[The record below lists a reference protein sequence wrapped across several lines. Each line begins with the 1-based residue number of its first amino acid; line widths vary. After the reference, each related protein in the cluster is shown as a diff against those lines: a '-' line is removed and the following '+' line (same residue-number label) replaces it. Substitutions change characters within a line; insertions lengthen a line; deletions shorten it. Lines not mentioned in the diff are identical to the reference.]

1 MARPQLK
8 INAEDVEKLAAIGCT
23 LREIAAFCNCS
34 EDTIERRYAEPMNK
48 GREKGKTRLRRS
60 MWQAV
65 DRGNITMMIW
75 LSKQILGMREK
86 IEQTIEESS
95 DEDFD
100 SMSKEDLNRIIER
113 NGKK

>member
-1 MARPQLK
+1 MARPKLQ
-8 INAEDVEKLAAIGCT
+8 ISNEDVEKLAAIGCT
-23 LREIAAFCNCS
+23 TKEIATFFDCS
-34 EDTIERRYAEPMNK
+34 DDTIERRFAGPLHK

-86 IEQTIEESS
+86 IEQTTEESS

>member
-1 MARPQLK
+1 MARPKLQ
-8 INAEDVEKLAAIGCT
+8 ISNEDVEKLAAIGCT
-23 LREIAAFCNCS
+23 TKEIAAFFDCS
-34 EDTIERRYAEPMNK
+34 DDTIERRFAGPLHK

-86 IEQTIEESS
+86 IEQTTEESS

>member
-1 MARPQLK
+1 MARPKLQ

-23 LREIAAFCNCS
+23 LKEIAAFCDCS
-34 EDTIERRYAEPMNK
+34 EDTIERRFAEPMHK

-86 IEQTIEESS
+86 IDQTIEDTR
-95 DEDFD
+95 DEKFD
-100 SMSKEDLNRIIER
+100 SMSDAALDKIINRQ
-113 NGKK
+113 